1 MAAKINLRTGKII
14 GAEKGSFA
22 FLHEEGHI
30 VYDDS
35 EEGITNGV
43 NQNMGVYSSLIFLVF
58 GQWFFLFQLLALF
71 AVGYVIWLAIY
82 EEFWCNR
89 YASNKINISMK
100 GGKKQKTK

>member
-22 FLHEEGHI
+22 WWHEKAHI

-43 NQNMGVYSSLIFLVF
+43 NQNMGIYCSLIFLVF

-71 AVGYVIWLAIY
+71 SVGYVIWLAIY
-82 EEFWCNR
+82 EEMWCNK
-89 YASNKINISMK
+89 YASDKMK
-100 GGKKQKTK
+100 GGKNKKQNGKL